1 MSKYTVLSQR
11 MLEYARVCQSIPRYA
26 KVLQY
31 FIDDV
36 DLVLDDNLNQVV
48 HVFNDHDDEGLS
60 VNDEVVSLLILALT
74 R

>member
-1 MSKYTVLSQR
+1 
-11 MLEYARVCQSIPRYA
+11 MLEYARVCQSIPKYA

-36 DLVLDDNLNQVV
+36 DLVFDDNLNQVV

>member
-1 MSKYTVLSQR
+1 MPKYTVVSQS
-11 MLEYARVCQSIPRYA
+11 MLEYARVCQSIPKYD

-36 DLVLDDNLNQVV
+36 DLVLDDTLNQVV
-48 HVFNDHDDEGLS
+48 HVFNSHADEGLS
-60 VNDEVVSLLILALT
+60 VNDEVVSILILALN

>member
-1 MSKYTVLSQR
+1 MSKYTLVSQS
-11 MLEYARVCQSIPRYA
+11 MLEYARVCQSIQKYA

>member
-1 MSKYTVLSQR
+1 
-11 MLEYARVCQSIPRYA
+11 MLEYARVCQSIPKYD

-36 DLVLDDNLNQVV
+36 DLVLDDTLNQVV
-48 HVFNDHDDEGLS
+48 HVFNAHADEGLS

>member
-1 MSKYTVLSQR
+1 MPKYTVVSQS
-11 MLEYARVCQSIPRYA
+11 MLEYARVCQSIQKYA

-36 DLVLDDNLNQVV
+36 DLVLDDTLNQVV
-48 HVFNDHDDEGLS
+48 HVFNAHADSLS
-60 VNDEVVSLLILALT
+60 VNDEVVSILILALN

>member
-1 MSKYTVLSQR
+1 
-11 MLEYARVCQSIPRYA
+11 MLEYARVCQSIPKYA

-60 VNDEVVSLLILALT
+60 VNDVVVSLLILALT

>member
-1 MSKYTVLSQR
+1 MSKYTVVSQS
-11 MLEYARVCQSIPRYA
+11 MLEYARVCQSIPKYA

-36 DLVLDDNLNQVV
+36 DLVLDDTLNQVV
-48 HVFNDHDDEGLS
+48 HVFNDHADEGLS

>member
-1 MSKYTVLSQR
+1 
-11 MLEYARVCQSIPRYA
+11 MLEYARVCQSIPKYA

-60 VNDEVVSLLILALT
+60 VNNEVVSLLILALT

>member
-1 MSKYTVLSQR
+1 

>member
-1 MSKYTVLSQR
+1 
-11 MLEYARVCQSIPRYA
+11 MLEYARVCQSIPKYD

-48 HVFNDHDDEGLS
+48 HVFNDDDDEGLS
-60 VNDEVVSLLILALT
+60 VNDEVVSPLILALT

>member
-1 MSKYTVLSQR
+1 MSKYTVVSQS
-11 MLEYARVCQSIPRYA
+11 MLEYARVCQNIPKYA

>member
-1 MSKYTVLSQR
+1 

-36 DLVLDDNLNQVV
+36 DLVFDDNLNQVV

>member
-1 MSKYTVLSQR
+1 MSKYTVVSQS
-11 MLEYARVCQSIPRYA
+11 MLEYARVCQSIQKYA

-36 DLVLDDNLNQVV
+36 DLVLDDTLNHADV
-48 HVFNDHDDEGLS
+48 GLS

>member
-1 MSKYTVLSQR
+1 MSKYTVVSQS
-11 MLEYARVCQSIPRYA
+11 MLNTPEYARVFRNS

-36 DLVLDDNLNQVV
+36 DLVLDDTLNQVV
-48 HVFNDHDDEGLS
+48 HVFNAHADSLS
-60 VNDEVVSLLILALT
+60 VNDEVVSILILALN

>member
-1 MSKYTVLSQR
+1 
-11 MLEYARVCQSIPRYA
+11 MLEYARVCQSIPKYD

-36 DLVLDDNLNQVV
+36 DLVFDDNLNQVV